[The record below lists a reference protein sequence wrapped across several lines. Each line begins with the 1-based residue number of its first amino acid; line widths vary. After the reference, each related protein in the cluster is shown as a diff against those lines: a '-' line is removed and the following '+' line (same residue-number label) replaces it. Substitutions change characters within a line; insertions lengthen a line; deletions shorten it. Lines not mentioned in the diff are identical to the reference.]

1 MTIRWY
7 LATLLAVAIWPA
19 GAAAPEGK
27 APAPSGKQPVAT
39 KKESG
44 GFEVKMT
51 PQPLADTDAG
61 KLLGRMSLVKEYTGG
76 LQGTSRGEMLTALTG
91 VEGSAGYVAIER
103 VTGTLGGKKGSFV
116 LQHYGIMKHGEQQ
129 LQITVVP
136 DSGTEELK
144 GLEGKMDIK
153 IEEAKHFYVLEYTLP
168 TQQAR
173 LP

>member
-1 MTIRWY
+1 MTSRWY
-7 LATLLAVAIWPA
+7 VAAFLAAAIGPA
-19 GAAAPEGK
+19 GTAAPEGK
-27 APAPSGKQPVAT
+27 SPAPAGKETVAM

-44 GFEVKMT
+44 SFEVKLT
-51 PQPLADTDAG
+51 PQPLADTEAG
-61 KLLGRMSLVKEYTGG
+61 TLLGRMSLVKEFTGG

-116 LQHYGIMKHGEQQ
+116 LQHNGQMKRGAQQ

-144 GLEGKMDIK
+144 GIEGKMDIK
-153 IEEAKHFYVLEYTLP
+153 IEGAKHFYVLEYSLP